1 MRKVAEFVRN
11 CELIKGRKPAPE
23 GTVSK
28 NGKMVKRG
36 GKWVPKAKG
45 RSAKSKTDK
54 TTTSAGSTTKA
65 AVKGVQTQLNAASKA
80 AFGFKFDGDRV
91 RVLHKPTR
99 KWKIIDGSGQS
110 ETQIRADVINSM
122 MVMLGLKEDEAAKK
136 IKISRAN
143 VSTLPPNA
151 KKAFDWAVKFVSNA
165 GYEKYDLSLSVTK
178 AGGIKVTMNGKSRT
192 VPTKGMLSETYMFQ
206 TNIREALDALKNA

>member
-1 MRKVAEFVRN
+1 MRN

-36 GKWVPKAKG
+36 GKWVPRAKG
-45 RSAKSKTDK
+45 RSATSKTTK
-54 TTTSAGSTTKA
+54 PTSTGSTTKA
-65 AVKGVQTQLNAASKA
+65 AVNAVKAKLNAASKA

-91 RVLHKPTR
+91 RVLLKPTR

-110 ETQIRADVINSM
+110 ETQVQAAVIDSM
-122 MVMLGLKEDEAAKK
+122 MVMLGLKEDAAAKK
-136 IKISRAN
+136 IKVSRAN

-151 KKAFDWAVKFVSNA
+151 KKAFDWAVKFVQNA

-178 AGGIKVTMNGKSRT
+178 AGGIKVTMGGKSRT
-192 VPTKGMLSETYMFQ
+192 VPTKGMLSESYMFQ
-206 TNIREALDALKNA
+206 TNIRESLDALKNA